1 MKKLYL
7 LLLVFVAGSVGIQT
21 AQADSLMKVTKAIE
35 VNGESKDQIFKNAH
49 DWVVRH
55 GHLNSDNPNAGVILG
70 TVEIGYPSAPVDRV
84 QYTYVFQMKHEIQ
97 NNKDTVTFE
106 RIMLK
111 SPKEYI
117 LEGLFPDDYV
127 GGGKETPVTSKRDR
141 ETAQFLFNSITDNLK
156 DSLQTKGS

>member
-1 MKKLYL
+1 
-7 LLLVFVAGSVGIQT
+7 
-21 AQADSLMKVTKAIE
+21 
-35 VNGESKDQIFKNAH
+35 
-49 DWVVRH
+49 
-55 GHLNSDNPNAGVILG
+55 
-70 TVEIGYPSAPVDRV
+70 
-84 QYTYVFQMKHEIQ
+84 MKHIIQ

-117 LEGLFPDDYV
+117 IEGSFPDDYV